1 MDGWINEWMITYWQ
15 AKIGSCQRPFH
26 GDYPFVCS
34 ADHVQQTGVY
44 VVYVTYVC
52 IMSQGVYKVLLVL
65 VVSDTLLASGQAKW
79 LGTY

>member
-1 MDGWINEWMITYWQ
+1 MITYWQ

-34 ADHVQQTGVY
+34 ADHIQQMGGPTNGY

-79 LGTY
+79 LGTS